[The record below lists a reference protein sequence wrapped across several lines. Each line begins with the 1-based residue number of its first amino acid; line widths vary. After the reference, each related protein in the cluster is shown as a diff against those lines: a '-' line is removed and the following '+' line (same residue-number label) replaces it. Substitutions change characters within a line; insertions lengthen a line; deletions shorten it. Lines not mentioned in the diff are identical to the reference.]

1 MSLETGIWIND
12 LNPANPPG
20 TDPKS
25 QGDDH
30 LRLEKTTVKNSFAG
44 FVGAILITGTDGGA
58 VNAYTL
64 TPSNVLPA
72 YTPRMIAI
80 FSVTI
85 ANTGAATLNVSGLG
99 AKDIRSVSG
108 AVLAANDL
116 VPGTIYA
123 ASYDGIVFRLL
134 SVSKQYID
142 NLSFGSAVP
151 AAPVDGQLYYLQSLN
166 GSFFWGFSTVPDFL
180 LQAQGVI

>member
-1 MSLETGIWIND
+1 MGLETGIWVND

-58 VNAYTL
+58 ANAYTL
-64 TPSNVLPA
+64 TPATVLPA
-72 YTPRMIAI
+72 YTSRMIAI
-80 FSVTI
+80 FSPTI

-99 AKDIRSVSG
+99 NIEIRSLTG
-108 AVLAANDL
+108 AALAANDL
-116 VPGTIYA
+116 VPGVVYA
-123 ASYDGIVFRLL
+123 ASYDGAVFRLL
-134 SVSKQYID
+134 AVTKQYVD
-142 NLSFGSAVP
+142 NLSFSSTLP
-151 AAPVDGQLYYLQSLN
+151 AAPGGNTLYFLQSLN
-166 GSFFWGFSTVPDFL
+166 GSFFWGTSPVPDFL
-180 LQAQGVI
+180 LFAQGVD